1 MGPPGTAEV
10 ILPPQRGSNSHCLAG
25 PLRPDPEESSFWISI
40 CFLGPKS
47 TTILA
52 GRCADFKQKYD
63 LNDNGKIDPE
73 EREIM
78 LEDRRRIMIDA
89 DAKRDAQRR
98 MAWFSLTGMLLFPFG
113 VVFTE
118 WMQLPRASEM
128 LSSMSNIYYVSIAAI
143 VAAYYGFTNMGKK
156 E

>member
-1 MGPPGTAEV
+1 M
-10 ILPPQRGSNSHCLAG
+10 
-25 PLRPDPEESSFWISI
+25 
-40 CFLGPKS
+40 PK
-47 TTILA
+47 
-52 GRCADFKQKYD
+52 QNYD

-78 LEDRRRIMIDA
+78 LEDRRRIMVDA

-118 WMQLPRASEM
+118 WMDLPRASEM

-143 VAAYYGFTNMGKK
+143 VAAYYGFTNMGKNQ
-156 E
+156 

>member
-1 MGPPGTAEV
+1 M
-10 ILPPQRGSNSHCLAG
+10 
-25 PLRPDPEESSFWISI
+25 
-40 CFLGPKS
+40 PK
-47 TTILA
+47 A
-52 GRCADFKQKYD
+52 KYD
-63 LNDNGKIDPE
+63 LNDNGKIDPD

-78 LEDRRRIMIDA
+78 LEDRRRIMMDA

-118 WMQLPRASEM
+118 WMELPRASEM
-128 LSSMSNIYYVSIAAI
+128 VSSMSNIYYVSIAAI
-143 VAAYYGFTNMGKK
+143 VAAYYGFTNMGSK

>member
-1 MGPPGTAEV
+1 M
-10 ILPPQRGSNSHCLAG
+10 
-25 PLRPDPEESSFWISI
+25 
-40 CFLGPKS
+40 PK
-47 TTILA
+47 A
-52 GRCADFKQKYD
+52 KYD

-78 LEDRRRIMIDA
+78 LEDRRRIMMDA

-118 WMQLPRASEM
+118 WMQLPQASEM

-143 VAAYYGFTNMGKK
+143 VAAYYGFTNMGKGQ
-156 E
+156 

>member
-1 MGPPGTAEV
+1 M
-10 ILPPQRGSNSHCLAG
+10 
-25 PLRPDPEESSFWISI
+25 
-40 CFLGPKS
+40 PK
-47 TTILA
+47 A
-52 GRCADFKQKYD
+52 KYD

-78 LEDRRRIMIDA
+78 LEDRRRIMIDQ

-118 WMQLPRASEM
+118 WMELPRASEM

-143 VAAYYGFTNMGKK
+143 VAAYYGFTNMGSK

>member
-1 MGPPGTAEV
+1 MP
-10 ILPPQRGSNSHCLAG
+10 
-25 PLRPDPEESSFWISI
+25 
-40 CFLGPKS
+40 
-47 TTILA
+47 
-52 GRCADFKQKYD
+52 KQKYD

-118 WMQLPRASEM
+118 WMELPRASEM

-143 VAAYYGFTNMGKK
+143 VAAYYGFTNMGKSQ
-156 E
+156 

>member
-1 MGPPGTAEV
+1 M
-10 ILPPQRGSNSHCLAG
+10 
-25 PLRPDPEESSFWISI
+25 
-40 CFLGPKS
+40 PK
-47 TTILA
+47 A
-52 GRCADFKQKYD
+52 KYD

-73 EREIM
+73 EREM
-78 LEDRRRIMIDA
+78 LMEDRRIAQDERRREVSDA

-118 WMQLPRASEM
+118 WMELPRASEM

-143 VAAYYGFTNMGKK
+143 VGAYYGFTNMGKGQ
-156 E
+156 